1 MIPSEFER
9 GTPFRVRGVDVRFST
24 QDINMYY
31 STRNYRGLDTGVLP
45 LHIFV
50 RYNAELVRE
59 LRLPYVEGGTL
70 EKRQSALERGVADLR
85 RAIQDSRMSA
95 FEHHNGAG
103 PSTKPVTVPEQQSYH
118 GHIHA
123 IFYERQHLSS
133 HQLED

>member
-1 MIPSEFER
+1 MLWRQRLIDER
-9 GTPFRVRGVDVRFST
+9 E
-24 QDINMYY
+24 
-31 STRNYRGLDTGVLP
+31 
-45 LHIFV
+45 
-50 RYNAELVRE
+50 NAA
-59 LRLPYVEGGTL
+59 VEEDPEGTL
-70 EKRQSALERGVADLR
+70 EKRQSALEREVADLR

-123 IFYERQHLSS
+123 IFYERQHLPS